1 MGTHARARTQ
11 KLKDMED
18 PMAGVPTDEGESAEA
33 PVRTGKMGK
42 KDKARK
48 RSSSRSASDSD
59 STSRRHKRKKSKG
72 EKKDKKKS
80 KKQQKDREGMGHA
93 SLPPAHK
100 TSQVHDCTATK
111 DAKASACAA
120 GDAARHLA
128 DTRTTTERTEARRP
142 PRAHMHAKHTHAK
155 HAHASTRTCA

>member
-1 MGTHARARTQ
+1 
-11 KLKDMED
+11 
-18 PMAGVPTDEGESAEA
+18 MAGVPIDEGESAEA
-33 PVRTGKMGK
+33 PKRTGKMGK

-59 STSRRHKRKKSKG
+59 STSRRHKHKKSKG
-72 EKKDKKKS
+72 EKKDKKKSKKREKKDKKKS

-128 DTRTTTERTEARRP
+128 DTRTTTEHTEARKTPRSAAARP
-142 PRAHMHAKHTHAK
+142 HACKAQHAKHTHA
-155 HAHASTRTCA
+155 STSTCA

>member
-1 MGTHARARTQ
+1 
-11 KLKDMED
+11 
-18 PMAGVPTDEGESAEA
+18 MAGVPIDEGESAEA
-33 PVRTGKMGK
+33 PKRTGKMGK

-59 STSRRHKRKKSKG
+59 STSRRHKHKKSKG
-72 EKKDKKKS
+72 EKKDKKKSKKREKKDKKKS

-128 DTRTTTERTEARRP
+128 DTRTTTEHTEARRP

-155 HAHASTRTCA
+155 HTHASTRTCA

>member
-1 MGTHARARTQ
+1 
-11 KLKDMED
+11 
-18 PMAGVPTDEGESAEA
+18 MAGVPTDEGESAEA

-80 KKQQKDREGMGHA
+80 KKREKKDKKKSKKQQKDREGMGHA

-120 GDAARHLA
+120 GARHLA
-128 DTRTTTERTEARRP
+128 DTRTTTEHTEARRP